1 MSVFWFEFLFF
12 LASSLAILV
21 SISSF
26 ALFII
31 TLKYERKLQT
41 IWRALGFLVLALAFF
56 LFVLERKY
64 PGVEIFAV
72 IIEAFALFFIF
83 KGVLAEPRLT
93 QLKEESKALQKLESQ
108 NIKRSRKKQ
117 TISRLILTIVVLVIL
132 AGIFLIPGYLY
143 VKTFLASVFEL
154 IAVIFVIATIV
165 IQVRRYLGER
175 VRQNLWPLLGYIFLL
190 VRGIAMIF
198 YRLPELD
205 LVFFRQLSLEYSF
218 AWQIA
223 LICTL
228 GAFIFLGIWAWNFVK
243 VRLFLRTYVVFISI
257 IILVSTLGSLIF
269 TLFIFQVLEN
279 NNLDLMLKGAETEA
293 IIMNDR
299 ANTAMF
305 LVILQ

>member
-93 QLKEESKALQKLESQ
+93 QLKEEYQE
-108 NIKRSRKKQ
+108 
-117 TISRLILTIVVLVIL
+117 
-132 AGIFLIPGYLY
+132 
-143 VKTFLASVFEL
+143 VKNYF
-154 IAVIFVIATIV
+154 
-165 IQVRRYLGER
+165 QG
-175 VRQNLWPLLGYIFLL
+175 LL
-190 VRGIAMIF
+190 
-198 YRLPELD
+198 
-205 LVFFRQLSLEYSF
+205 
-218 AWQIA
+218 
-223 LICTL
+223 
-228 GAFIFLGIWAWNFVK
+228 
-243 VRLFLRTYVVFISI
+243 
-257 IILVSTLGSLIF
+257 
-269 TLFIFQVLEN
+269 
-279 NNLDLMLKGAETEA
+279 
-293 IIMNDR
+293 
-299 ANTAMF
+299 
-305 LVILQ
+305 